1 MNAAFPYLDLAI
13 GMCFVYLLMALI
25 CTTINESL
33 AGILN
38 SRGKTLA
45 QGITELLRDPALKRL
60 VYEHPLVQG
69 VQQGTNSRLPSYLS
83 SDKFALALT
92 NVLTGQAAVDD
103 PAGLRRGIQALTN
116 PETKKVLSA
125 VLAGSSTLQEDQQRL
140 AAWYDQGMTR
150 ISGWYKRTAQIR
162 VFVLAALVTILLNAD
177 TLNML
182 KVLWYNPTLSALVL
196 ENAKARQQ
204 QGTLAVTDPSSGS
217 AGKANRA
224 LDQTGSNFNP
234 ANSKPAAEQAGKLVI
249 TAQEEDALRQITG
262 WNGDWYGD
270 WKSAQNAS
278 AGTGVS
284 DWLGYLARQRLVGW
298 LITILAVSLGAP
310 FWFDTLSKFMNVRN
324 AGAPPSTLAERL
336 AAQKAA

>member
-45 QGITELLRDPALKRL
+45 QGISELLRDPALKQL

-69 VQQGTNSRLPSYLS
+69 VQQGANSRLPSYLS

-92 NVLTGQAAVDD
+92 DVLTGPAAVDD
-103 PAGLRRGIQALTN
+103 PAALRRGIQALTD
-116 PETKKVLSA
+116 PQTKKVLSA
-125 VLAGSSTLQEDQQRL
+125 VLAGSTTLQEDQRRL
-140 AAWYDQGMTR
+140 AAWYDQGMNR

-204 QGTLAVTDPSSGS
+204 QGTPVADPASGNP
-217 AGKANRA
+217 GKASG
-224 LDQTGSNFNP
+224 GSDRSGGNFNP
-234 ANSKPAAEQAGKLVI
+234 ANHNPSGEQAGKLVI

-270 WKSAQNAS
+270 WKNAQKSS

-284 DWLGYLARQRLVGW
+284 DWLGYLARQRLLGW

-324 AGAPPSTLAERL
+324 SGPPPSTLAERL